1 MDRIKKYLPYIKNKY
16 LIALVTLLVVLFF
29 IEDTNVFSLIRLK
42 ADLRELRKENAQRE
56 QDIELIKKK
65 TKELTSNPE
74 ALEKFARETY
84 KMKKKDEIIYLF
96 VTEEELK
103 AEK

>member
-1 MDRIKKYLPYIKNKY
+1 M
-16 LIALVTLLVVLFF
+16 LFF

-84 KMKKKDEIIYLF
+84 KMKKKDEVIYLF

>member
-1 MDRIKKYLPYIKNKY
+1 MDRFKKYLPYIKNKY
-16 LIALVTLLVVLFF
+16 LIALVTLLVVLLF

-42 ADLRELRKENAQRE
+42 ADLHELRKENAQRE
-56 QDIELIKKK
+56 RDIELIKKK

-84 KMKKKDEIIYLF
+84 KMKKKDEVIYLF

-103 AEK
+103 EQK